1 MVIRFKN
8 QGHLYHRPHLLAFSS
23 LLWALQKPKNNEVD
37 SLSLLQRI
45 FLNQEL
51 NWGLLHWRWILYQL
65 SHQGS
70 LVISQ
75 VWNIVPSEL
84 KEALMC
90 CIS

>member
-8 QGHLYHRPHLLAFSS
+8 QGCLYHRLGLLAFSF
-23 LLWALQKPKNNEVD
+23 LVWALQEPKNTEVD

-45 FLNQEL
+45 FLNWEL
-51 NWGLLHWRWILYQL
+51 NWGLLHCRLILYQL

-84 KEALMC
+84 EEALMC
-90 CIS
+90 CTS